1 MAKQRKRTTNGD
13 RPAIPG
19 GWRGMGALAI
29 SVLGILA
36 PIAALTGR
44 TMMTRRDQ
52 PSRSPGMLVLP
63 LAGLLVTTLAGVL
76 AWRGRERVGSAAR
89 DAAAG
94 LESVA
99 TRFTGD
105 DRSDGELDRLGSP
118 SGGEDGTAGAWPRSG
133 EHVAA

>member
-13 RPAIPG
+13 RPSIPG
-19 GWRGMGALAI
+19 GWRGIGALAI
-29 SVLGILA
+29 SVLGALA

-44 TMMTRRDQ
+44 TVMSRREA
-52 PSRSPGMLVLP
+52 SRSPRMLVLP
-63 LAGLLVTTLAGVL
+63 LAGVLLTTLAGVL
-76 AWRGRERVGSAAR
+76 VWRGRERVGSVAR

-105 DRSDGELDRLGSP
+105 ADPDGELDRLGSP
-118 SGGEDGTAGAWPRSG
+118 SGGEDGTAGTWPRSG